1 MSFPSREEDRR
12 MKKLVF
18 GFLAVAVLLAGSV
31 VSSYAD
37 GRHGGGWHGGGRHG
51 GGWHGGWHGGWRAP
65 VVFVGPRFVV
75 GSSLYYPRPYV
86 YAPPVVVPPVVVA
99 APDPPVYTQS
109 PQYWYY
115 CQNPAGYYPAVPQCP
130 TQWLQVAPQ
139 PQ

>member
-1 MSFPSREEDRR
+1 

-31 VSSYAD
+31 VPSYAD
-37 GRHGGGWHGGGRHG
+37 GRHGGGWHRGR
-51 GGWHGGWHGGWRAP
+51 HGGWRAP
-65 VVFVGPRFVV
+65 VVFVGPRFFV
-75 GSSLYYPRPYV
+75 GSAFYPGPYA

-99 APDPPVYTQS
+99 APAPPVYTQS

-115 CQNPAGYYPAVPQCP
+115 CQNPAGYYPSVPQCP

>member
-1 MSFPSREEDRR
+1 

-31 VSSYAD
+31 VPSYAD
-37 GRHGGGWHGGGRHG
+37 GRHGADGMAAGGTAAGGMGAG
-51 GGWHGGWHGGWRAP
+51 MADGAP
-65 VVFVGPRFVV
+65 RWSSWAR
-75 GSSLYYPRPYV
+75 GSLSAPSLYYPRPYV
-86 YAPPVVVPPVVVA
+86 YAPPVVVAAPPVVVA
-99 APDPPVYTQS
+99 APAPPVYTQS

-115 CQNPAGYYPAVPQCP
+115 CQNPAGYYPSVPQCP